1 MFACYTYLCI
11 TYICALC
18 ALNALCEFYLYFVYT
33 NLYFVLYR
41 VFVVCIVPVCV
52 LGELGQIVTADR
64 KEDVDTLATY
74 QTLRLHI
81 HPWRLQTALIMR
93 LSMKDDILNALCIC
107 VMCGSACM
115 CALTHIKC

>member
-1 MFACYTYLCI
+1 MFCVSFICILCI
-11 TYICALC
+11 QICILCYIVYLWSVLC
-18 ALNALCEFYLYFVYT
+18 LCV
-33 NLYFVLYR
+33 
-41 VFVVCIVPVCV
+41 I
-52 LGELGQIVTADR
+52 GELGQIVTADR

>member
-1 MFACYTYLCI
+1 M
-11 TYICALC
+11 CAISCMLWS
-18 ALNALCEFYLYFVYT
+18 
-33 NLYFVLYR
+33 
-41 VFVVCIVPVCV
+41 VCVPVCV
-52 LGELGQIVTADR
+52 LGELGQTVTANR
-64 KEDVDTLATY
+64 KEDVDTPATY

-93 LSMKDDILNALCIC
+93 LSMKDDDILNALCIC